1 MGSLKKLAQLYTTPL
16 IHLSTYL
23 RFFKM
28 PCCCASNIKAAKIL
42 GIILAVLYGL
52 GIVFDFTQPLTKAE
66 IFSIVT
72 GFLGLASASILAYGG
87 FTRNSKAMQ
96 IYIYSTILMIIPFIA
111 GAIWGVVEFFN
122 VLNSDEL
129 ANTKEELI
137 KEACNESRGTSNYQ
151 VCVDTVDTEFDK
163 IEDAL
168 KTAGP
173 IGLIFIV
180 VIAVASILFDL
191 WTIFVAKNAK
201 KEIEAEK

>member
-1 MGSLKKLAQLYTTPL
+1 MGSRKKLAQLYTTPL

-52 GIVFDFTQPLTKAE
+52 GIVYDFTKPFSKEA
-66 IFSIVT
+66 IYSIVT
-72 GFLGLASASILAYGG
+72 GFLGVASASILAYGG

-96 IYIYSTILMIIPFIA
+96 IYIYSTIFMIILIIA

-122 VLNSDEL
+122 VLNSDKI
-129 ANTKEELI
+129 ANAKEELI
-137 KEACNESRGTSNYQ
+137 KEACNQFRGTSDYQ
-151 VCVDTVDTEFDK
+151 VCLDTVDNEFDK

-168 KTAGP
+168 NTAGP

-180 VIAVASILFDL
+180 VIAVASILFDI